1 MENHPDIKYRESTE
15 YEYIIK
21 HVDLEYWWNISN
33 KTAMKV
39 PHNKPNIVIW
49 DDLNKECSIFEFSCP
64 ADVNISNKVNQK
76 NNVYGMLIR
85 NMQILYP
92 DYKFNMIPI
101 IVNALG
107 YIPKCLKGYICDLGF
122 DEKEA
127 VKHIINMQN
136 IVASG
141 KT

>member
-1 MENHPDIKYRESTE
+1 
-15 YEYIIK
+15 
-21 HVDLEYWWNISN
+21 
-33 KTAMKV
+33 
-39 PHNKPNIVIW
+39 
-49 DDLNKECSIFEFSCP
+49 
-64 ADVNISNKVNQK
+64 
-76 NNVYGMLIR
+76 MLIR

-107 YIPKCLKGYICDLGF
+107 YIPKCLKRYICDLGF

-136 IVASG
+136 IVTSG

>member
-1 MENHPDIKYRESTE
+1 
-15 YEYIIK
+15 
-21 HVDLEYWWNISN
+21 
-33 KTAMKV
+33 
-39 PHNKPNIVIW
+39 
-49 DDLNKECSIFEFSCP
+49 
-64 ADVNISNKVNQK
+64 
-76 NNVYGMLIR
+76 
-85 NMQILYP
+85 MQILYP

-107 YIPKCLKGYICDLGF
+107 YIPKCLKRYICDLGF

-136 IVASG
+136 IVTSG